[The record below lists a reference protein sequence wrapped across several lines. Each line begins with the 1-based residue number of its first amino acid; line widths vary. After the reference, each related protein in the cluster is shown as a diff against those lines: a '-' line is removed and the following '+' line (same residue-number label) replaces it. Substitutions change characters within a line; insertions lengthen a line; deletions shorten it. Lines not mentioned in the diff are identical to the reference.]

1 MTDLVRLLVYSEP
14 NESDKYRTHRAIHL
28 MTPKILIVD
37 DEPNIVIPLQF
48 LMEQNGYST
57 LVAQSGEEALEI
69 ISKER
74 PDLILLDIMLPG
86 VDGFEVCE
94 IVRLNP
100 KWRNTRIIFLTA
112 KGRDVDIAKGMVL
125 GADEYITKPFSNQQ
139 IIDAVKT
146 LLEEPE

>member
-1 MTDLVRLLVYSEP
+1 MPLT
-14 NESDKYRTHRAIHL
+14 
-28 MTPKILIVD
+28 ILIVD

-48 LMEQNGYST
+48 LMEQNGHNT

-69 ISKER
+69 ISKEK
-74 PDLILLDIMLPG
+74 PDLVLLDIMLPG
-86 VDGFEVCE
+86 IDGFEVCE
-94 IVRLNP
+94 IIRLNP
-100 KWRNTRIIFLTA
+100 EWRNTRIIFLTA

-139 IIDAVKT
+139 IIDAVKK